1 VLKPVSLAIA
11 FLLFTAGLAADSNTQ
26 KLDTVREEIK
36 SLSADLSD
44 KKASRDELYA
54 QLEEQSQ
61 RVSALNRELHTL
73 EQQITEK
80 DQTLK
85 QLREVAGIKEAEQQ
99 QQLDA
104 LYAQM
109 RAAFINAEPSY
120 LEMLLNQ
127 QDIATLSRGSTYFH
141 YFHQARQQQLET
153 ISQLLSQLNEEQQ
166 ELLLAQQSLETSR
179 QEQLDKQHLLEQE
192 TQKRKA
198 TLAALDSSISSQDAK
213 LANLKEEESNLQS
226 LLDRLAREREQQ
238 LAREKAER
246 EKQQNQQK
254 QEKQQTANT
263 KPPKILPPPKPN
275 TPFSRL
281 TGKLNWPVQGKL
293 LASYGSPRN
302 LGKLKWQGIVIDSP
316 TGNDV
321 KATAAGRVVFAD
333 WLRGFGLLIIIDHGE
348 QYMTLY
354 GNNDALLKQAGETV
368 QPGEIIAQS
377 GEQGIRG
384 LSGLYFEI
392 RHRGNPTNPMK
403 WLAGRG

>member
-1 VLKPVSLAIA
+1 VFKPSALALA
-11 FLLFTAGLAADSNTQ
+11 FLLCSVGLAADSNTQ
-26 KLDTVREEIK
+26 KLDSVREEIK
-36 SLSADLSD
+36 TLSADLSD

-54 QLEEQSQ
+54 QLEAQSQ
-61 RVSALNRELHTL
+61 RVSALNRDLHAL
-73 EQQITEK
+73 EQQIAEK
-80 DQTLK
+80 NQTLE
-85 QLREVAGIKEAEQQ
+85 QLREVAGIKESEQQ

-104 LYAQM
+104 LYDQM
-109 RAAFINAEPSY
+109 RAAFIHAEPSY

-127 QDIATLSRGSTYFH
+127 QDIATISRGSTYFH
-141 YFHQARQQQLET
+141 YFHEARQQQLET
-153 ISQLLSQLNEEQQ
+153 ISQLLSQLNQEQQ
-166 ELLLAQQSLETSR
+166 ELLLAQQSLENSR
-179 QEQLDKQHLLEQE
+179 QEQLDKQRLLQQE
-192 TQKRKA
+192 TEKRKA
-198 TLAALDSSISSQDAK
+198 TLAALDSTISTQDAK
-213 LANLKEEESNLQS
+213 LANLKEEESNLQA

-246 EKQQNQQK
+246 EKQQQQQAAK
-254 QEKQQTANT
+254 NN
-263 KPPKILPPPKPN
+263 PPKLLPAPKPN

-321 KATAAGRVVFAD
+321 RATAAGRVVFAD

-354 GNNDALLKQAGETV
+354 GNNDALLKQAGQSV
-368 QPGEIIAQS
+368 QPGEVIAQS

>member
-1 VLKPVSLAIA
+1 MLNTSSLAIA
-11 FLLFTAGLAADSNTQ
+11 FLLFSVGLAADSNTQ
-26 KLDTVREEIK
+26 KLDSVREEIK

-44 KKASRDELYA
+44 KKASREELYA
-54 QLEEQSQ
+54 QLEAQSQ
-61 RVSALNRELHTL
+61 RVSALNRDLHVL
-73 EQQITEK
+73 EQQIAEK
-80 DQTLK
+80 NQTLK

-109 RAAFINAEPSY
+109 RAAFIHAEPSY

-166 ELLLAQQSLETSR
+166 ELLLAQQSLENSR
-179 QEQLDKQHLLEQE
+179 QEQLDKHHLLEQE

-198 TLAALDSSISSQDAK
+198 TLAALDRSISSQDTK
-213 LANLKEEESNLQS
+213 LATLKEEESNLQA
-226 LLDRLAREREQQ
+226 LLDRLAREREQR

-246 EKQQNQQK
+246 EKQEKQQ
-254 QEKQQTANT
+254 KQQTASN
-263 KPPKILPPPKPN
+263 KPPAILPPPKPN

-354 GNNDALLKQAGETV
+354 GNNDALLKQAGEAV
-368 QPGEIIAQS
+368 QPGEIIARS

-403 WLAGRG
+403 WLTGRG